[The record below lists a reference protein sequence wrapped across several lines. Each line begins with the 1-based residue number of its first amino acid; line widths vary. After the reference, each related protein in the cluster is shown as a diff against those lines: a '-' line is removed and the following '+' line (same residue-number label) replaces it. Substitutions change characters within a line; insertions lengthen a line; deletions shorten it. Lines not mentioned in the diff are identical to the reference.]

1 MMSREQIEQ
10 IARDFQLT
18 VKERTDKL
26 LEEDCKMYTYLGIDS
41 TPQEKQK
48 VKDISKIIYEQIKGF
63 NEEVGHSLLEAFD
76 E

>member
-1 MMSREQIEQ
+1 MMSREQIQQ

-26 LEEDCKMYTYLGIDS
+26 LEADCEMYTYLGIDS
-41 TPQEKQK
+41 TPQEKQEVKKTSK
-48 VKDISKIIYEQIKGF
+48 VIYEQIKGF
-63 NEEVGHSLLEAFD
+63 NEQVGQSLLDALD